1 MKKARFN
8 YWILTA
14 LFTVMALILVQ
25 GVSANKATNSPA
37 SDAAL
42 DEPNLSSEAR
52 TVNSFGDDLVAY
64 DKKRAE
70 LSKKASLTNEEFNA
84 LQRTGDD
91 LKGRVSQLRDAVQS
105 TITKLK
111 ASGRWDHLDEDVL
124 AKLTDSRNRD
134 FIRDN

>member
-1 MKKARFN
+1 MSKARFN
-8 YWILTA
+8 NWKLTTLCLAAAISFIQVVSAKRTSGPSAA
-14 LFTVMALILVQ
+14 LF
-25 GVSANKATNSPA
+25 
-37 SDAAL
+37 

-111 ASGRWDHLDEDVL
+111 ASGRWDNLDEDVL
-124 AKLTDSRNRD
+124 AKLT
-134 FIRDN
+134 